1 MAVTGTP
8 ITVEHL
14 HVLPHSGP
22 DELPAPWMTIQ
33 LGNPASGIA
42 RLQVLQNT
50 APSVTTVDD
59 GTPNGPVQLQ
69 SGDVLF
75 ASTLSGTRAVFRARS
90 FGRELTTVKRAQSRY
105 SPIESTADAYEEG
118 DVIIAGTAYRGACVG
133 NTVMNYSWSGL
144 NVAGIP
150 AGGGFS
156 GVAMQPTGDAQGNV
170 GSYVGGVITQAGT
183 AYLGMTGGGSGICVP
198 EGDSRFMRSA
208 LIFAS
213 VPLVFPSNRI
223 RSSVSEDAG
232 SLFQATQAAAVEL
245 GLSEAFEYGEDV
257 SAGWLRSFREA
268 LTPDQVAVSY
278 YALPT
283 RNQEMLVTVEGETNL
298 GRLAG
303 VYPAGIMVPAT
314 SIPGNAGGT
323 VTAQQAIQHVTAQW
337 ASEHPWLSFAP
348 IPDLRLMVPSAVAA
362 PRQHYLDNPGDG
374 VLTTAAVV
382 IPQEGNER
390 RSMREIL
397 DEWLAIFPGT
407 IVRQTSTGVIEL
419 VPRVGPDAASGA
431 AVTLTWGDLTGISDG
446 EDDPSGV
453 TNRCRVTSQGWEFTP
468 NQALI
473 APSFVLVRAA
483 NGVTRAVLD
492 GENVLPTDSREEH
505 SIYDDLVFTGLT
517 APTAATVDVVI
528 RAYGSWS
535 PTTSSSFSLEG
546 TATRQV
552 TLAAGQ
558 AQDVSITH
566 NSRSQNVT
574 ATFRLRRSADGGRI
588 AVSAP
593 GGIPESA
600 GNPFGRTWF
609 AYVLDVDVTGTA
621 WVRSNERVE
630 SEFGQT
636 GTTLPGV
643 GGGDALADSRALY
656 GERLAVINSNVFQ
669 LTPEQAQLVARSY
682 VLANIN
688 PRTIRDVQQSEWDL
702 YPVKFDHIG
711 RLVDLPTGERAVI
724 ENRSYNDSFSSTH
737 GAMTSSFSASVTEIV
752 IDTTTDWLL
761 LDNGD
766 FMQLD
771 SGTLLEVS

>member
-1 MAVTGTP
+1 MIVHA
-8 ITVEHL
+8 
-14 HVLPHSGP
+14 
-22 DELPAPWMTIQ
+22 D
-33 LGNPASGIA
+33 
-42 RLQVLQNT
+42 LQYY
-50 APSVTTVDD
+50 AFADSVTLAL
-59 GTPNGPVQLQ
+59 PNV
-69 SGDVLF
+69 
-75 ASTLSGTRAVFRARS
+75 A
-90 FGRELTTVKRAQSRY
+90 
-105 SPIESTADAYEEG
+105 EG
-118 DVIIAGTAYRGACVG
+118 DLVLIIDYAHGGIVGGRNGDRLVPVPDTDWTSYRPGAFNG
-133 NTVMNYSWSGL
+133 AFSSYARMW
-144 NVAGIP
+144 P
-150 AGGGFS
+150 AGGAQSLDLASEYASDRIVAVVVLRYASSDPNDWVFSARHTETVDQYFETPSANLPRSGYQVGF
-156 GVAMQPTGDAQGNV
+156 AAER
-170 GSYVGGVITQAGT
+170 A
-183 AYLGMTGGGSGICVP
+183 
-198 EGDSRFMRSA
+198 
-208 LIFAS
+208 
-213 VPLVFPSNRI
+213 FPSNPVFSGTPFTAPTGLERLGDFDGAGVRLKGVLGGAPAPAGPI
-223 RSSVSEDAG
+223 GGAEADAGEFRVGGGWEFTFGASDGPAPARVRSTVSEDAG
-232 SLFQATQAAAVEL
+232 SLFQATQAVAVEL
-245 GLSEAFEYGEDV
+245 GISEAFEYGTDLG
-257 SAGWLRSFREA
+257 SGLRAFREA
-268 LTPDQVAVSY
+268 LTPDEVAVSY
-278 YALPT
+278 YPLPT
-283 RNQEMLVTVEGETNL
+283 RNQEMLTTVEGETNL
-298 GRLAG
+298 GRLAST
-303 VYPAGIMVPAT
+303 YPAAIMLPAT
-314 SIPGNAGGT
+314 VIPGASGGV
-323 VTAQQAIQHVTAQW
+323 VTAQQAIQHVTNQW

-362 PRQHYLDNPGDG
+362 PRQHYIDNPGDG

-419 VPRVGPDAASGA
+419 VPRVGPDAPSGA

-636 GTTLPGV
+636 GTTLPGA
-643 GGGDALADSRALY
+643 GGGDALSESRALY

-771 SGTLLEVS
+771 SGTLLEAS

>member
-1 MAVTGTP
+1 
-8 ITVEHL
+8 
-14 HVLPHSGP
+14 
-22 DELPAPWMTIQ
+22 MTIQ

-50 APSVTTVDD
+50 APGVTTVDD

-314 SIPGNAGGT
+314 SIPGASGGV
-323 VTAQQAIQHVTAQW
+323 VTAQQAIQHVTNQW

-348 IPDLRLMVPSAVAA
+348 IPDLRLMVPGAVAA
-362 PRQHYLDNPGDG
+362 PRQHYIDHPGDG

-419 VPRVGPDAASGA
+419 VPRVGPDAPSGA
-431 AVTLTWGDLTGISDG
+431 AVTLTWSDLTGISDG

-453 TNRCRVTSQGWEFTP
+453 TNRCRVTSQGWEFTD
-468 NQALI
+468 NQTLRPPA
-473 APSFVLVRAA
+473 FVVSIGGLGIERS
-483 NGVTRAVLD
+483 VLD
-492 GENVLPTDSREEH
+492 GEAVIPDDAEEFQPWRTIPFTVLVDGGNNVT
-505 SIYDDLVFTGLT
+505 VNVGVT
-517 APTAATVDVVI
+517 AF
-528 RAYGSWS
+528 GSWNR
-535 PTTSSSFSLEG
+535 TTASAFSTEG
-546 TATRQV
+546 TASPSV
-552 TLAAGQ
+552 TLAVGQ
-558 AQDVSITH
+558 SAEVSITH
-566 NSRSQNVT
+566 TSRAQSVT
-574 ATFRLRRSADGGRI
+574 ARWRLTRVTSVAIGVEP
-588 AVSAP
+588 VSVPSYA
-593 GGIPESA
+593 E
-600 GNPFGRTWF
+600 NPLGRTYL
-609 AYVLDVDVTGTA
+609 AYLLEFDIIGTA
-621 WVRSNERVE
+621 WVRSNESVT
-630 SEFGQT
+630 SEFGQD
-636 GTTLPGV
+636 GV
-643 GGGDALADSRALY
+643 GIPADGGGDAIANSRAQY
-656 GERLAVINSNVFQ
+656 GERLAQLQSNIFQ
-669 LTPEQAQLVARSY
+669 LTPEQAQAAAQSY
-682 VLANIN
+682 VLWNVN
-688 PRTIRDVQQSEWDL
+688 PRTIRDVQQSEWNR

-711 RLVDLPTGERAVI
+711 RLVDLPTGERAVV
-724 ENRSYNDSFSSTH
+724 ENRSYSDSFSSTRA
-737 GAMTSSFSASVTEIV
+737 AMTSSFSASVTEIV

-771 SGTLLEVS
+771 SGTLLEAS

>member
-1 MAVTGTP
+1 MAHLILTDTI
-8 ITVEHL
+8 ITSSTL
-14 HVLPHSGP
+14 YHSGWA
-22 DELPAPWMTIQ
+22 L
-33 LGNPASGIA
+33 
-42 RLQVLQNT
+42 RV
-50 APSVTTVDD
+50 
-59 GTPNGPVQLQ
+59 
-69 SGDVLF
+69 
-75 ASTLSGTRAVFRARS
+75 GTRALKVTGLRVAAATAAGPRAVS
-90 FGRELTTVKRAQSRY
+90 LWTKGGTLLTTADLRDFQTEGVWRSYTLPESILLNVDQDYVLGIQGQAGEDVGVLFRSDGNWPAVVSR
-105 SPIESTADAYEEG
+105 
-118 DVIIAGTAYRGACVG
+118 DVQYIGACLGQDNVLPPP
-133 NTVMNYSWSGL
+133 L
-144 NVAGIP
+144 N
-150 AGGGFS
+150 
-156 GVAMQPTGDAQGNV
+156 GDTTRAW
-170 GSYVGGVITQAGT
+170 GVIDITYEAESPP
-183 AYLGMTGGGSGICVP
+183 A
-198 EGDSRFMRSA
+198 
-208 LIFAS
+208 
-213 VPLVFPSNRI
+213 RI

-245 GLSEAFEYGEDV
+245 GLSEAFEYGEGV
-257 SAGWLRSFREA
+257 PAGWLRSFREA
-268 LTPDQVAVSY
+268 LTPDDTAVSY
-278 YALPT
+278 YPLPT

-298 GRLAG
+298 GRLAS
-303 VYPAGIMVPAT
+303 VYPSGIMVPA
-314 SIPGNAGGT
+314 SAIPGASGGV
-323 VTAQQAIQHVTAQW
+323 VTAQQAIQHVTNQW
-337 ASEHPWLSFAP
+337 ESAHPWLSFAP
-348 IPDLRLMVPSAVAA
+348 IPDLRLMVPGAVAA

-407 IVRQTSTGVIEL
+407 IVRQTSSGVIEL
-419 VPRVGPDAASGA
+419 VPRVGPDAPSGA
-431 AVTLTWGDLTGISDG
+431 AVALTWGDLTSISDG

-621 WVRSNERVE
+621 WVRANERVE

-636 GTTLPGV
+636 GTALPGA
-643 GGGDALADSRALY
+643 GGGDALADSRTLY

-669 LTPEQAQLVARSY
+669 LTNEQAQLVARSY
-682 VLANIN
+682 VLSNIN
-688 PRTIRDVQQSEWDL
+688 PRTIRDVQQSEWDK

-724 ENRSYNDSFSSTH
+724 ENRSYSDSFSSTH
-737 GAMTSSFSASVTEIV
+737 GVMTSSFSASVTEIV
-752 IDTTTDWLL
+752 IDTSTDWLL

-766 FMQLD
+766 FFQLD
-771 SGTLLEVS
+771 NGDLVEVS